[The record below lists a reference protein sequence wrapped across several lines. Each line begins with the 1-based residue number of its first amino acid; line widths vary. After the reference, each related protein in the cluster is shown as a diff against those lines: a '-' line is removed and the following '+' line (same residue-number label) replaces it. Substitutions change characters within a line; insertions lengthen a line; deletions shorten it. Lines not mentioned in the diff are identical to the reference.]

1 MSQKV
6 KDQILTMLIEHSRII
21 YSVISDMGVYYSAW
35 AEGNESNAKNMEKKK
50 NKLYLSEEDA
60 DVIKIK
66 LIQEFSE
73 AGPQGLGNYIA
84 LILRMDNTI
93 NYPLEFINIL
103 NKIPVSDEVNDEI
116 KKQYRNLIN
125 NILEMADVL
134 RTTIKALRDNRAE
147 VFKNTTKIHEIENTV
162 DGIFREFLDYLY
174 DKKDLDIRL
183 LLRIRDSIKILED
196 LADNI
201 HDIADFIRILIY
213 Q

>member
-1 MSQKV
+1 M
-6 KDQILTMLIEHSRII
+6 KDQILSMLIEHSRIF
-21 YSVISDMGVYYSAW
+21 YSVISNMGVYYSAW
-35 AEGNESNAKNMEKKK
+35 AEGKESNAKNMEKKK

-60 DVIKIK
+60 DAIKIK
-66 LIQEFSE
+66 FIQDFSE
-73 AGPQGLGNYIA
+73 AGTQGLGNYIA

-93 NYPLEFINIL
+93 NYPLEFIDIL
-103 NKIPVSDEVNDEI
+103 NKIPVSDLVNDEI

-125 NILEMADVL
+125 KILEMADVL
-134 RTTIKALRDNRAE
+134 RATIKALRDNRSE

-174 DKKDLDIRL
+174 DKKELDIGL
-183 LLRIRDSIKILED
+183 LLRIRDSIIILEE